1 MQSETIGKLA
11 EALSKAQ
18 GALTSASKDS
28 KGNYGK
34 YATLAELWDTARAA
48 LSNHGLSVMQATDLV
63 GDRLVIRTVIAHTSG
78 EWLDG
83 LYPVKP
89 AQDTP
94 MGLGAALSFARRY
107 TFAAMC
113 GLTAEDSEA
122 VGSAGYP
129 NGNSG
134 NRPTTTGKP
143 AAPKPA
149 VAAPKP
155 AVSQEAA
162 SPAAAAE
169 VTGEA
174 EEDLNGL
181 FDGDGFDTSWSTPA
195 HYTAAKAWAEKMA
208 GPEAVASLWPTV
220 FKSTEAAKPANAG
233 KFLMA
238 WREAVNAAA

>member
-11 EALSKAQ
+11 EALAKAQ
-18 GALTSASKDS
+18 GALNAASKDS

-34 YATLAELWDTARAA
+34 YATLAELWDTAREP
-48 LSNHGLSVMQATDLV
+48 LSDHGLSVMQATEFV
-63 GDRLVIRTVIAHTSG
+63 GDRLAIRTVIAHTSG

-122 VGSAGYP
+122 AGSAGYP
-129 NGNSG
+129 QNGNAGNG
-134 NRPTTTGKP
+134 NRQTTTGKP
-143 AAPKPA
+143 AAPKPTVREMA
-149 VAAPKP
+149 DAPKTAATVAP
-155 AVSQEAA
+155 EAG
-162 SPAAAAE
+162 E
-169 VTGEA
+169 V
-174 EEDLNGL
+174 DLNGL

-208 GPEAVASLWPTV
+208 GPETVASLWPTV
-220 FKSTEAAKPANAG
+220 FKSTEAAKPSNSG

-238 WREAVNAAA
+238 WREAVNAAAA

>member
-11 EALSKAQ
+11 EALAKAQ
-18 GALTSASKDS
+18 GALNAASKDS

-34 YATLAELWDTARAA
+34 YATLAELWDTAREP
-48 LSNHGLSVMQATDLV
+48 LSDHGLSVMQATEFV
-63 GDRLVIRTVIAHTSG
+63 GDRLAIRTVIAHTSG

-122 VGSAGYP
+122 AGSAGYP

-134 NRPTTTGKP
+134 NRQTTTGKP
-143 AAPKPA
+143 AASKPAASPKPA
-149 VAAPKP
+149 AP
-155 AVSQEAA
+155 EA
-162 SPAAAAE
+162 
-169 VTGEA
+169 GEA
-174 EEDLNGL
+174 GEAGEQDLDGL
-181 FDGDGFDTSWSTPA
+181 FDGDGFDTAWSTPA

-208 GPEAVASLWPTV
+208 GPETVASLWPTV
-220 FKSTEAAKPANAG
+220 FKSTEAAKPANAH

-238 WREAVNAAA
+238 WREAVNAAAA